1 MIFSVL
7 VLGAPY
13 SSGASY
19 SAYRFAQAALDAD
32 HNESHNKNHSANH
45 NECHTIHRIFFYQ
58 DGIHSSSQLAT
69 PPQDEFNLYQAWQ
82 DLQSTY
88 DLDLVTCIAAA
99 VRRGVIDSGEAKR
112 HNKLQHN
119 MSTNF
124 SLSGLGQ
131 LVEANA
137 LSDRVITFGR

>member
-19 SAYRFAQAALDAD
+19 SAYRFAQAAL
-32 HNESHNKNHSANH
+32 NKNHNENH

-99 VRRGVIDSGEAKR
+99 ARRGVIDSGEATR
-112 HNKLQHN
+112 HNKPQHN